1 MSEVVV
7 TLPDGS
13 QRNLEAGA
21 TSLDLAAAIGARLA
35 KDALAASVNGE
46 LTDLDRPLESG
57 AQVSLVAPASDAGRD
72 VLRHSTAHV
81 LAQAVTR
88 LWPGAHF
95 AIGPAIKDG
104 FYYDFALPGNASF
117 SDDDLPRIEAEMRK
131 IIDED
136 QPFTRSEHSFA
147 EGLELFKSQPYKVEI
162 IKAVQAGG
170 SEEDQL
176 EAGSSSSVS
185 AYSNNPN
192 FVDLCRGPHVPR
204 TSRLGHFKLMRV
216 AGAYWRGSEKNPMLQ
231 RIYGTAWESDKA
243 LAAHLE
249 QLEQAI
255 ARDHRKLGR
264 ELDLF
269 SFPPEL
275 GPGLAVFHPKGG
287 TMRRVM
293 EEYSRQ
299 RHEAAGYEFVY
310 TPHITKSE
318 LFERSGHLDWYADG
332 MYPPMELDEGQ
343 KYYLKPMNCPFHV
356 LIFKSNPRSFRELP
370 LRMFEFGSV
379 YRYEKSGVVHGL
391 TRVRGMTQDD
401 AHIFCTREQMGE
413 ELTSLLT
420 FVLSLLRDFGLN
432 DFYLELSTRPEEKA
446 VGTLEEWEEAESTLA
461 RVANE
466 AGLEL
471 VMDPGG
477 GAFYG
482 PKISVQARDAIGR
495 THQMS
500 TIQLDFQLPQRF
512 ELEYVATSNDRTR
525 PIMIHRALFGS
536 VERFMAILIE
546 HYAGNL
552 PTWLNPEQ
560 VRVLGVRND
569 HDEYAFEIVTA
580 LKARGIRASIDYAN
594 EPLGGRIRNAKQE
607 KIPYI
612 LVVGDEDV
620 TARSV
625 GVNARGSNDPERG
638 VRLDAFIER
647 VVKEAADH
655 GSPELHG
662 A

>member
-57 AQVSLVAPASDAGRD
+57 AEVSLITPASDAGRD

-104 FYYDFALPGNASF
+104 FYYDFELPGNASF

-131 IIDED
+131 IIGED

-170 SEEDQL
+170 SEEDRM

-231 RIYGTAWESDKA
+231 RIYGTAWESEKA

-299 RHEAAGYEFVY
+299 RHESAGYEFVY

-332 MYPPMELDEGQ
+332 MYPPMEMDEGQ
-343 KYYLKPMNCPFHV
+343 KYYLKPMNCPFLV

-401 AHIFCTREQMGE
+401 AHIFCTRDQMGE

-446 VGTLEEWEEAESTLA
+446 VGTLEEWEEAERTLGWRMKPA
-461 RVANE
+461 
-466 AGLEL
+466 
-471 VMDPGG
+471 
-477 GAFYG
+477 
-482 PKISVQARDAIGR
+482 
-495 THQMS
+495 
-500 TIQLDFQLPQRF
+500 
-512 ELEYVATSNDRTR
+512 
-525 PIMIHRALFGS
+525 
-536 VERFMAILIE
+536 
-546 HYAGNL
+546 
-552 PTWLNPEQ
+552 
-560 VRVLGVRND
+560 
-569 HDEYAFEIVTA
+569 
-580 LKARGIRASIDYAN
+580 
-594 EPLGGRIRNAKQE
+594 
-607 KIPYI
+607 
-612 LVVGDEDV
+612 
-620 TARSV
+620 
-625 GVNARGSNDPERG
+625 
-638 VRLDAFIER
+638 
-647 VVKEAADH
+647 
-655 GSPELHG
+655 
-662 A
+662 